1 MTDFQIQL
9 QNLTLWE
16 IPILLFIV
24 LVMFLSFRKISSETP
39 ERGRLV
45 LLILRSIF
53 FIWLAFLTLKPFVNW
68 NKIRH
73 FSPTVIFWMDNSA
86 SMKVQKNFS
95 ADTILTQFENLQEV
109 LEKRGAKVIIEPFG
123 TDISQDRNSFADL
136 TFDEP
141 GTDLSQTITR
151 SLEKHTDEAVCAA
164 ILFSDGVSTQGEE
177 PGFIETG
184 KRFPI
189 FSVGIGDT
197 ARLTD
202 AFVAN
207 LEIPAMAKV
216 GDTIQISAEI
226 VPQGDGGLAQ
236 VFLKENGRIIQ
247 KKTVERH
254 RESFRRQIT
263 FSQVLQTPGES
274 LLSVEIDAE
283 KDINPYNNTKAEGIY
298 VKATD
303 ETVVILSSMSNVES
317 TFLKKTL
324 ESDRRFRVYNLVESN
339 DGWIPKFES
348 KVFRKNWVAVILIG
362 YPAENS
368 NVNRMAEIRR
378 RIQSGRTPVLV
389 MDTPSLSQDRLN
401 GLFDEK
407 LLVGKPENSPIAIS
421 VQMTPESYDHT
432 IFRDIF
438 WENDPKTII
447 RNLPPVGQR
456 FKKLVLAD
464 GFENLITSSTLAE
477 TPILAVRDFQGRR
490 LALCTGFDLWR
501 WSFMTTGAR
510 RMDFYQE
517 TILRLVNWLADTSSS
532 KNVRIALDKSVYL
545 SGEIP
550 EISAL
555 AFDGKGIIRPEMVL
569 QAEISDN
576 PQKKTPVILSWD
588 GQRFTGKAPALSA
601 GNYRITTLAFF
612 DTKEIGHAEK
622 TFTVIDQPVEL
633 AKIMQNSSGLAALSF
648 QSGGKKVS
656 LSELDDIAGSIQI
669 RSIDREEHHELRL
682 WRSLGAMLFLI
693 FIIGCEWIYRRIL
706 GYQ

>member
-16 IPILLFIV
+16 IPILLLVI
-24 LVMFLSFRKISSETP
+24 LVMFLSFRKIGSETP
-39 ERGRLV
+39 ERGQFVLLV
-45 LLILRSIF
+45 LRSVF
-53 FIWLAFLTLKPFVNW
+53 FIWLVFLTLKPFISW

-73 FSPTVIFWMDNSA
+73 LSPTVIFWMDNSA

-95 ADTILTQFENLQEV
+95 PDTILTQFENIQKV
-109 LEKRGAKVIIEPFG
+109 LKKRDAKVIIEPFG
-123 TDISQDRNSFADL
+123 IDISQDNNSFADL
-136 TFDEP
+136 SFDES
-141 GTDLSQTITR
+141 GTDLSQTIAH
-151 SLEKHTDEAVCAA
+151 SLEKHTDEAICAA
-164 ILFSDGVSTQGEE
+164 VLFSDGVSTQGEE

-197 ARLTD
+197 ARLAD
-202 AFVAN
+202 AFIAN
-207 LEIPAMAKV
+207 LEIPAIAKV

-236 VFLKENGRIIQ
+236 VFLKENRRTVQ
-247 KKTVERH
+247 KKTIERH
-254 RESFRRQIT
+254 PEAFRRQVT
-263 FSQVLQTPGES
+263 FTHVLHTPGES

-283 KDINPYNNTKAEGIY
+283 KDINPYNNTKAEVIY

-303 ETVVILSSMSNVES
+303 ETVVILSSRSNVES

-324 ESDRRFRVYNLVESN
+324 EADRRFRVYNLVEST
-339 DGWIPKFES
+339 DGWIPKSES
-348 KVFRKNWVAVILIG
+348 KVFRDNWVAVILIG

-368 NVNRMAEIRR
+368 NTDRMAEIRR

-389 MDTPSLSQDRLN
+389 MDTPALSTDRLN
-401 GLFDEK
+401 GLFGK
-407 LLVGKPENSPIAIS
+407 NFLTGKPENPPFTIS
-421 VQMTPESYDHT
+421 AQLTPEGHNHA
-432 IFRDIF
+432 IFRDAF
-438 WENDPKTII
+438 WEMDPKMIV
-447 RNLPPVGQR
+447 RNLPPIGQR
-456 FKKLVLAD
+456 FKKLSLSD
-464 GFENLITSSTLAE
+464 GFENLITSSTLTE
-477 TPILAVRDFQGRR
+477 TPVLAVRDFQGRR
-490 LALCTGFDLWR
+490 FALCTGFDLWR

-510 RMDFYQE
+510 QMDFYQE
-517 TILRLVNWLADTSSS
+517 TILRLMNWLADTSSS

-569 QAEISDN
+569 QTEISDN
-576 PQKKTPVILSWD
+576 RQKKTPVILSWD
-588 GQRFTGKAPALSA
+588 GQRFSGKIPALSA
-601 GNYRITTLAFF
+601 GNYQIMTHAFF
-612 DTKEIGHAEK
+612 DTKEIGRVEK
-622 TFTVIDQPVEL
+622 TFTIIDQPVEL
-633 AKIMQNSSGLAALSF
+633 AKIMQNSSGLAALSS

-669 RSIDREEHHELRL
+669 RSVDKGEHYELRL

-693 FIIGCEWIYRRIL
+693 FIVGCEWIYRRIL